1 MTACV
6 RRYWNYP
13 LQPRYSR
20 LLSLL
25 AALLLCVTA
34 VVAYGGIAGQ
44 TVDYPAGS
52 TICKGY
58 LVEDS
63 TLTGR
68 RPAVLV
74 VPEWW
79 GVNEYARKR
88 ATMLAKLGYVAF
100 VVDMYGGGV
109 VAEHPAEA
117 GCLAARVSGNHALAE
132 ERFQAALAFVRRQPG
147 VDSTRIAAVGY
158 SSGGAVAL
166 HMARIGTDL
175 RGVVSFHGSL
185 ATDTPAL
192 PGEVKANILVF
203 NGTGDRLV
211 PPEQVRNFLD
221 EMTLSGAPF
230 RYVAYVGAKHSFTNP
245 EADRYAEQFNL
256 PLAYD
261 RQADQDS
268 WMQLKSFLYEIFK
281 K

>member
-1 MTACV
+1 MTTCV
-6 RRYWNYP
+6 QRFLNYL
-13 LQPRYSR
+13 LQPHSG
-20 LLSLL
+20 LLILL
-25 AALLLCVTA
+25 TVLLCA
-34 VVAYGGIAGQ
+34 SSGAAESGVVGH

-52 TICKGY
+52 TICRGY
-58 LVEDS
+58 LVEDRS
-63 TLTGR
+63 LSGK

-88 ATMLAKLGYVAF
+88 ATMLADLGYTAL
-100 VVDMYGGGV
+100 VVDMYGDGI
-109 VAEHPAEA
+109 VADSPAEA
-117 GCLAARVSGNHALAE
+117 GRLAARITGNHTLKE
-132 ERFQAALAFVRRQPG
+132 ERFHAALAFIRRQPG
-147 VDSTRIAAVGY
+147 VDSSRIAAVGY
-158 SSGGAVAL
+158 CFGGAVVL

-175 RGVVSFHGSL
+175 RGVASFHGSL

-203 NGTGDRLV
+203 HGAADRLA
-211 PPEQVRNFLD
+211 PQEQVRSFLD

-230 RYVAYVGAKHSFTNP
+230 RYVAYLGAKHSFTNP

-268 WMQLKSFLYEIFK
+268 WMQLKRFLYEIFK